1 MLIKYSYTIGVDM
14 INLDHIDKQI
24 ISILQTEGRDS
35 ASHIANEIG
44 MSVPAVTDRIR
55 KLQECE
61 VITGFQAIVDP
72 RKIGLDVS
80 ALITL
85 ISESSSHYTE
95 VVESAKNTEEVIQ
108 CFTTTGN
115 GSHVLIIQTENTMTL
130 EKLLRQIQGW
140 PGVTRT
146 ETQIILT
153 F

>member
-1 MLIKYSYTIGVDM
+1 M

-55 KLQECE
+55 KLQESE

-95 VVESAKNTEEVIQ
+95 VVDSAKNTEEVIQ

-115 GSHVLIIQTENTMTL
+115 GSHVLIVQTKNTMSL

-146 ETQIILT
+146 ETQIILSNYK
-153 F
+153 